1 MGESGGFVQRQIK
14 MITQTWIWDELRVSN
29 EKNKSIKLLNEST
42 RNYP

>member
-14 MITQTWIWDELRVSN
+14 MITQTCIWDNLRVSN
-29 EKNKSIKLLNEST
+29 EKVKSIKLLNEST